1 MSTDLTAAA
10 ATRDQAAPAPAAGGT
25 ARYRQEA
32 TDRFAELFSRHI
44 DHPQQKVALT
54 DAELREVIDAC
65 NRAVAPLG
73 KTVSDKRWISYMDVV
88 RWSQSARHI
97 KDMEA
102 FKAVCVL
109 NCVTFVWDD
118 MDPDLH
124 DFDLFLPQL
133 RAVCERYYD
142 RTDAAFAYE
151 GARAFVTSD
160 HMFRDSPV
168 KRVLCTTSPEQ
179 YFRFRVTDVGVDFW
193 MKMSYPIYR
202 HPEFTEHAKT
212 GLAARMTTR
221 GLAIVNDFYSYDR
234 ENALGQITNC
244 FRLCDVADESD
255 FRRFFQDRLD
265 DMTEDVECIKAFDDV
280 TRDVLLD
287 LVHGNFVWTTR
298 DRRYRAAV
306 NDVNSLIH

>member
-1 MSTDLTAAA
+1 MTPDTVTRHHAPPADGLSPRTGMARHLPACTDS
-10 ATRDQAAPAPAAGGT
+10 
-25 ARYRQEA
+25 
-32 TDRFAELFSRHI
+32 FASLFSQH
-44 DHPQQKVALT
+44 LT
-54 DAELREVIDAC
+54 HEAQMVPMSDAELREVIDTC
-65 NRAVAPLG
+65 NRTVAPLG
-73 KTVSDKRWISYMDVV
+73 KEVSDKRWISYMDVV

-118 MDPDLH
+118 MDPALH
-124 DFDLFLPQL
+124 RFDLFLPQL
-133 RAVCERYYD
+133 SAVCDRYYAPG
-142 RTDAAFAYE
+142 DAAFAYE

-160 HMFRDSPV
+160 HMFRDSPI
-168 KRVLCTTSPEQ
+168 KKTLCSTSPEQ

-221 GLAIVNDFYSYDR
+221 GLAIVNDFYSYER

-244 FRLCDVADESD
+244 FQLCDVDDDND
-255 FRRFFQDRLD
+255 FQRFFEERLK
-265 DMTEDVECIKAFDDV
+265 DMTEDIECVKAFDETTADI
-280 TRDVLLD
+280 LLD
-287 LVHGNFVWTTR
+287 LLRGNFVWTTR
-298 DRRYRAAV
+298 DRRYKAAV
-306 NDVNSLIH
+306 NDVNSFIR

>member
-1 MSTDLTAAA
+1 MTMEPTTL
-10 ATRDQAAPAPAAGGT
+10 AAPAPAGT
-25 ARYRQEA
+25 TGRWQEC
-32 TDRFAELFSRHI
+32 TDRFAALFDRFVGHEAR
-44 DHPQQKVALT
+44 KVELT

-73 KTVSDKRWISYMDVV
+73 KSVPDKRWISYMDVV

-118 MDPDLH
+118 MDPALH
-124 DFDLFLPQL
+124 DFDAFLPRL
-133 RAVCERYYD
+133 REVCERYY
-142 RTDAAFAYE
+142 TPQDAEFAYE

-160 HMFRDSPV
+160 HMFRDSEL
-168 KRVLCTTSPEQ
+168 KRVLCGTSPEQ

-193 MKMSYPIYR
+193 MRMSYPIYR
-202 HPEFTEHAKT
+202 HPELTEHAKT

-221 GLAIVNDFYSYDR
+221 GLAVVNDFYSYER
-234 ENALGQITNC
+234 EQALGQITNC
-244 FRLCDVADESD
+244 FRLCDMSDETA
-255 FRRFFQDRLD
+255 FQAFFQDRLD
-265 DMTEDVECIKAFDDV
+265 DMAEDMRCIGAFDPL

-287 LVHGNFVWTTR
+287 LIRGNFVWTTR
-298 DRRYRAAV
+298 DRRYQAAV
-306 NDVNSLIH
+306 NDVNSRIQ

>member
-1 MSTDLTAAA
+1 MTPDLAPLADSASRST
-10 ATRDQAAPAPAAGGT
+10 GM
-25 ARYRQEA
+25 ARHLPGCTE
-32 TDRFAELFSRHI
+32 RFAALFAEHLGYQAEQV
-44 DHPQQKVALT
+44 PMT
-54 DAELREVIDAC
+54 DAELREVIDVC

-73 KTVSDKRWISYMDVV
+73 KTVSDRRWISYMGVV
-88 RWSQSARHI
+88 RWSQSARHV

-118 MDPDLH
+118 MDPALH
-124 DFDLFLPQL
+124 RFDLFLPQL
-133 RAVCERYYD
+133 AAVCERYYD
-142 RTDAAFAYE
+142 REDAAFAYE

-160 HMFRDSPV
+160 HMFRDSPI
-168 KRVLCTTSPEQ
+168 KKVLCNTSPEQ

-193 MKMSYPIYR
+193 MRMSYPIYR

-221 GLAIVNDFYSYDR
+221 GLAIVNDFYSYER

-244 FRLCDVADESD
+244 FRLCDVADDAD
-255 FRRFFQDRLD
+255 FERFFEARLT
-265 DMTEDVECIKAFDDV
+265 DMTEDIECIKAFDGT

-287 LVHGNFVWTTR
+287 LLHGNFVWTTA
-298 DRRYRAAV
+298 DRRYQAPV
-306 NDVNSLIH
+306 NDVNSFIR

>member
-1 MSTDLTAAA
+1 MTTTA
-10 ATRDQAAPAPAAGGT
+10 TPAGT
-25 ARYRQEA
+25 ARYWQEC
-32 TDRFAELFSRHI
+32 TDRFAELFGRHLVH
-44 DHPQQKVALT
+44 DAEQVPMT

-73 KTVSDKRWISYMDVV
+73 KEVSDRRWVSYMNVV

-118 MDPDLH
+118 MDPALH
-124 DFDLFLPQL
+124 DFDLFLPQV
-133 RAVCERYYD
+133 RAVCDRYYAKE
-142 RTDAAFAYE
+142 DADFAYE
-151 GARAFVTSD
+151 GARAFITSD

-168 KRVLCTTSPEQ
+168 KRKLCGTSPEQ
-179 YFRFRVTDVGVDFW
+179 YFRFRVTDIGVDFW

-202 HPEFTEHAKT
+202 NRELTEHSKS
-212 GLAARMTTR
+212 GLAARMAAR
-221 GLAIVNDFYSYDR
+221 GLTIVNDFYSYDR

-244 FRLCDVADESD
+244 FHLCDVSDEAD
-255 FRRFFQDRLD
+255 FRRFFAQRLD
-265 DMTEDVECIKAFDDV
+265 DLGEDMECIKAFDDL

-287 LVHGNFVWTTR
+287 LLHGNFVWTTQ
-298 DRRYRAAV
+298 DRRYQSPV
-306 NDVNSLIH
+306 NDVNALIQ

>member
-1 MSTDLTAAA
+1 MSTELTAAA
-10 ATRDQAAPAPAAGGT
+10 ATRDKAGPAPAAGGT

-65 NRAVAPLG
+65 DRAVAPLG

-118 MDPDLH
+118 MDPELH

-142 RTDAAFAYE
+142 GTDAAFAYE

>member
-1 MSTDLTAAA
+1 MITDLTAP
-10 ATRDQAAPAPAAGGT
+10 AAPALATVPAGMAP
-25 ARYRQEA
+25 YWQEC
-32 TDRFAELFSRHI
+32 TDRFAGLFSRYLGYEA
-44 DHPQQKVALT
+44 QKVPMT

-109 NCVTFVWDD
+109 NCITFVWDD
-118 MDPDLH
+118 MDPALH
-124 DFDLFLPQL
+124 DFDLFLPEV
-133 RAVCERYYD
+133 RAVCDRYYGEE
-142 RTDAAFAYE
+142 DAAFAYE

-168 KRVLCTTSPEQ
+168 KKVLCATSPEQ

-193 MKMSYPIYR
+193 MKMSYPIYC
-202 HPEFTEHAKT
+202 HPELTEHAKT

-234 ENALGQITNC
+234 EAVLGQITNC
-244 FRLCDVADESD
+244 FRLCDVTDAAG
-255 FRRFFQDRLD
+255 FRRFFDARLG
-265 DMTEDVECIKAFDDV
+265 DMSEDMECIAAFDDT

-287 LVHGNFVWTTR
+287 LIHGNFVWTTR
-298 DRRYRAAV
+298 DRRYQAAV
-306 NDVNSLIH
+306 NDVNSRIQ

>member
-1 MSTDLTAAA
+1 MTADLTVPT
-10 ATRDQAAPAPAAGGT
+10 ATAPAGA
-25 ARYRQEA
+25 ARYWQES
-32 TDRFAELFSRHI
+32 TDRFAALLDRHVGYEA
-44 DHPQQKVALT
+44 QKVEMT

-118 MDPDLH
+118 MDAALH
-124 DFDLFLPQL
+124 DFGLFLPQL
-133 RAVCERYYD
+133 RAVCERYYSPE
-142 RTDAAFAYE
+142 DAGFAYE

-160 HMFRDSPV
+160 HMFRDTRL
-168 KRVLCTTSPEQ
+168 KEVLCGTSPEQ

-193 MKMSYPIYR
+193 MRMSYPIYR
-202 HPEFTEHAKT
+202 HRELTEHSRT

-234 ENALGQITNC
+234 ERAQGQTTNC
-244 FRLCDVADESD
+244 FRLCDMSDEAD

-265 DMTEDVECIKAFDDV
+265 DMAEDMECIRAFDDV

-287 LVHGNFVWTTR
+287 LIQGNFVWTTR
-298 DRRYRAAV
+298 DRRYQAPV
-306 NDVNSLIH
+306 NDVNSLIQ

>member
-1 MSTDLTAAA
+1 MSTDLTTAPAAPD
-10 ATRDQAAPAPAAGGT
+10 RAAPAPAGGT

-32 TDRFAELFSRHI
+32 THRFAELFSRHV

-73 KTVSDKRWISYMDVV
+73 KSVSDKRWISYMDVV

-118 MDPDLH
+118 MDPELH

-142 RTDAAFAYE
+142 ATDAEFAYE

-160 HMFRDSPV
+160 HMFRDSPL

-244 FRLCDVADESD
+244 FRLCDVEDEND

-287 LVHGNFVWTTR
+287 LIHGNFVWTTR

>member
-1 MSTDLTAAA
+1 MTADTASLTAGVS
-10 ATRDQAAPAPAAGGT
+10 PGAGMAHRLPGC
-25 ARYRQEA
+25 
-32 TDRFAELFSRHI
+32 TDRFASLFARHLGYEA
-44 DHPQQKVALT
+44 QKVPMT
-54 DAELREVIDAC
+54 DTELREVIEVC

-73 KTVSDKRWISYMDVV
+73 KAVSDKRWLSYMDVV
-88 RWSQSARHI
+88 RWSQSARHV
-97 KDMEA
+97 KDREA

-118 MDPDLH
+118 MDPALH
-124 DFDLFLPQL
+124 RFDLFLPQL
-133 RAVCERYYD
+133 SAVCARYYGPE
-142 RTDAAFAYE
+142 DAAFAYE

-168 KRVLCTTSPEQ
+168 KKVLCSTSPEQ

-221 GLAIVNDFYSYDR
+221 GLAIVNDLYSYER

-244 FRLCDVADESD
+244 FLLCDVADD
-255 FRRFFQDRLD
+255 DAFHRFFEERLT
-265 DMTEDVECIKAFDDV
+265 DMTEDIACIKAFDETTSDI
-280 TRDVLLD
+280 LLD
-287 LVHGNFVWTTR
+287 LLHGNFVWTTR
-298 DRRYRAAV
+298 DQRYKAPV
-306 NDVNSLIH
+306 NDVNSFIR

>member
-1 MSTDLTAAA
+1 MTAPIST
-10 ATRDQAAPAPAAGGT
+10 APAGT
-25 ARYRQEA
+25 ARYWQEC
-32 TDRFAELFSRHI
+32 TDRFAALFDRHVG
-44 DHPQQKVALT
+44 HEAQKIPMT

-73 KTVSDKRWISYMDVV
+73 KSVSDKRWISYMDVV

-118 MDPDLH
+118 MDAALH

-133 RAVCERYYD
+133 REVCERYYSPE
-142 RTDAAFAYE
+142 DAEFAYE

-160 HMFRDSPV
+160 HMFRDSRL
-168 KRVLCTTSPEQ
+168 KKVLCGTSPEQ

-193 MKMSYPIYR
+193 MRMSYPIYR
-202 HPEFTEHAKT
+202 HRELTEHSKT

-234 ENALGQITNC
+234 EHALGQITNC
-244 FRLCDVADESD
+244 FRLCDMADEMD

-265 DMTEDVECIKAFDDV
+265 DMAEDMECIKAFDDV
-280 TRDVLLD
+280 SRDVLLD
-287 LVHGNFVWTTR
+287 LIQGNFVWTTR
-298 DRRYRAAV
+298 DRRYQAPV
-306 NDVNSLIH
+306 NDVNSQIQ

>member
-1 MSTDLTAAA
+1 MTSHLAPLAENA
-10 ATRDQAAPAPAAGGT
+10 PSGAGMTRHLP
-25 ARYRQEA
+25 EC
-32 TDRFAELFSRHI
+32 TDRFASLFSRHLGY
-44 DHPQQKVALT
+44 QAQKVPMT
-54 DAELREVIDAC
+54 DAELHEVIGAC

-73 KTVSDKRWISYMDVV
+73 KDVSDKRWISYMDVV

-118 MDPDLH
+118 MDPALH
-124 DFDLFLPQL
+124 RFDLFLPQL
-133 RAVCERYYD
+133 GAVCERYYD
-142 RTDAAFAYE
+142 REDATFAYE

-160 HMFRDSPV
+160 HMFRDSPI
-168 KRVLCTTSPEQ
+168 KKVLCGTSPEQ

-202 HPEFTEHAKT
+202 QPEFTEHAKT

-221 GLAIVNDFYSYDR
+221 GLAIVNDFYSYER

-244 FRLCDVADESD
+244 FRLCNVEDDDD
-255 FRRFFQDRLD
+255 FERFFEDRLR
-265 DMTEDVECIKAFDDV
+265 DMTEDIECIKAFDET
-280 TRDVLLD
+280 TRDILLD
-287 LVHGNFVWTTR
+287 LLHGNFVWTTR
-298 DRRYRAAV
+298 DRRYQAPV
-306 NDVNSLIH
+306 NDVNSFIR